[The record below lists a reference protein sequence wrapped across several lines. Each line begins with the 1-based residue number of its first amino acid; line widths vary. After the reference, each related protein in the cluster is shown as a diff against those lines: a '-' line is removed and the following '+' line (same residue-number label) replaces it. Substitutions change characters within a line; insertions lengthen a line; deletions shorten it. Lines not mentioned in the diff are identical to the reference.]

1 MPHIETEHKT
11 SQRITPNKRDE
22 VSRQVS
28 MSISYR
34 DDSHKHIMIFGTQKD
49 RRDVFTESLSGL
61 TRADLADLHACIE
74 AALPLLEEGGDN
86 EYP

>member
-11 SQRITPNKRDE
+11 SQQITPDKRDE

-28 MSISYR
+28 ISIYYR
-34 DDSHKHIMIFGTQKD
+34 DDSHKNIMIFGTQKD

-61 TRADLADLHACIE
+61 TRDDLVDLYACIE
-74 AALPLLEEGGDN
+74 TTLPLLEEGESHD
-86 EYP
+86 